1 MRIDHHNGRADF
13 GILIGERR
21 GEGLGTDATCLV
33 LEWAFD
39 VVGLANVMLG
49 VLPSNRAG
57 IRAYEKAGFRTVGA
71 RRTAAASM
79 GGREDEL
86 LMDAVAA
93 DFHAARRGGGASS
106 PDG

>member
-1 MRIDHHNGRADF
+1 MRIDHHHGRADF

-21 GEGLGTDATCLV
+21 GQGIGTAATGLV
-33 LEWAFD
+33 LQWAFD
-39 VVGLANVMLG
+39 VIGLASVMLS

-57 IRAYEKAGFRTVGA
+57 IRAYEKAGFRTVG
-71 RRTAAASM
+71 RRRNAAASM

-93 DFHAARRGGGASS
+93 DFRAAGGGGANR